1 MTNPLQRLIDE
12 IETLEQQK
20 KKNRGKK
27 MPERRKYSKTASKRV
42 YPAGSVWTGE
52 SISKKKC
59 SRHVMFQTN
68 LWQWLQHKAKS
79 ENKSVSGL
87 IEELLLQSLLKGGKP

>member
-20 KKNRGKK
+20 RGKK
-27 MPERRKYSKTASKRV
+27 MSARRRYTKTASRRL

-68 LWQWLQHKAKS
+68 LWKWLQHKAKS